1 MICQKCKK
9 NIKPLEL
16 YNGDWA
22 CPTCKGKAVLTVASI
37 AVKVNKENDETFKL
51 SELCYLRALKC
62 QRDARKYEEKLGMAI
77 DYCRTAARMGNPKA
91 LIRLGFYYEYGYISA
106 DSAESFRIA
115 YEYYKLVWSNTP
127 EMEDRLPDRDYAESC
142 KKLRSAA
149 AKHYLE
155 LLKKLPESYRRVGN
169 LNYHD
174 EKSKIIAKGLT
185 VPDDNGADSLMEENR
200 VAHVLSTLQSCFS
213 KERAPLFGVIRLEKG
228 EYGELRAI
236 GASSKGG
243 SSSKIVDIAKKLLI
257 VLFDADS
264 GEFRT
269 VKTADDSA
277 AIAAENA
284 YYLYF
289 FNANGQHDIS
299 ARKCTKIGNALRRS
313 AGLGEYSGVKRII
326 EAMSR
331 NVSQTDYIFSEDD
344 VLMYKSRLE
353 PFWHATDDLIDAV
366 GKK

>member
-1 MICQKCKK
+1 MICQKCSK

-22 CPTCKGKAVLTVASI
+22 CPSCKAVLSVKSI

-62 QRDARKYEEKLGMAI
+62 QKDAGRYERELGMAI

-91 LIRLGFYYEYGYISA
+91 LIRLGFYYEYGYITS
-106 DSAESFRIA
+106 DSSESFRIA
-115 YEYYKLVWSNTP
+115 YEYYKLVWSNAP
-127 EMEDRLPDRDYAESC
+127 EMDERLPDRDYAESC
-142 KKLRSAA
+142 KRLRTAA

-174 EKSKIIAKGLT
+174 EKAKIIAKGLT
-185 VPDDNGADSLMEENR
+185 VLDDDGTESLIEENR
-200 VAHVLSTLQSCFS
+200 IAHVINTLQSCFS
-213 KERAPLFGVIRLEKG
+213 KERSPLFGVIRLEKG
-228 EYGELRAI
+228 EYGELRAV
-236 GASSKGG
+236 GSSSKSGN
-243 SSSKIVDIAKKLLI
+243 SSKIVDIAKKLLI

-264 GEFRT
+264 GDFRT
-269 VKTADDSA
+269 IKTAEDSKDIDA
-277 AIAAENA
+277 DNA

-289 FNANGQHDIS
+289 FNAYGQHDIS
-299 ARKCTKIGNALRRS
+299 ERKCVKISKALRKS
-313 AGLGEYSGVKRII
+313 SGLGEYSGVKRII

-331 NVSQTDYIFSEDD
+331 NVTQTDYIFSEDD

-353 PFWHATDDLIDAV
+353 PFWHATDDLINVVAN
-366 GKK
+366 K